1 MQEKNHSFTEL
12 RTELLGKLAD
22 RGCTPITIT
31 GYRYL
36 CNSIFTWLSDNG
48 FDCTPRKQDT
58 CFCSIISLST
68 EKISIISLFVQ

>member
-36 CNSIFTWLSDNG
+36 CNSIFTWLSDIG
-48 FDCTPRKQDT
+48 LDCYTEKAGSL
-58 CFCSIISLST
+58 FCCIISLST
-68 EKISIISLFVQ
+68 EKISTISLYVQ